1 IKAIRDLG
9 AIQQGEQEIDP
20 IKVYTERPS
29 DKIAQVLILD
39 LSNIDNIYPIQYEK
53 EMSYKFL
60 LKAPKGNEKLKVPA
74 ITIFKIVDVKEKIDD
89 FINYFKNIKVEDNN
103 DLFLMTIKNLES
115 EFSNIK
121 EKLVIK
127 ANEVFQ
133 SINSQKENKNKA
145 IIISIIYDEHFPYEI
160 SYLKNKFLLDYSP
173 DKKKNINSTQ
183 NDRNSCSICSSKS
196 SKLINGAKA
205 YKFYNND
212 KLGYITG
219 GFDITSA
226 LKNYPI
232 CTNCDMFVT
241 QGKKY
246 LEEKFR
252 FRIGG
257 LEYILV
263 PKLLTSDKELF
274 KEILNIIEDF
284 TKKITLNNNSK
295 NDYIENE
302 QLILELL
309 KEQENYLSYSFL
321 FLKANGNDLRINYLI
336 DDVLPSRLRKIF
348 EVKKIVENA
357 FSSNEYKT
365 IFTFIKIR
373 QFFSK
378 SDDGKKGNDLDEY
391 FLTII
396 DSVFKEKNLELDFL
410 LKFFMKKIRNAIYE
424 KKSDNNKTKS
434 KKKTENYKNKPSYNQ
449 KYYLIK
455 DAIMNFMFFYNLH
468 ILPINE
474 GVKMEDPIFNDFF
487 EKYSMQLNTPEKRG
501 LLLLGAL
508 VENLLYIQRTDRGA
522 EPFWHHLKSLK
533 MNEIEFKGLIP
544 KATEKLHQY
553 DKLKTW
559 DKKLIST
566 INDYFL
572 KSTVKWNMSIDEM
585 NFYFSCGMSM
595 QYEIYSKFN
604 NSNNKEN
611 QNGKN

>member
-1 IKAIRDLG
+1 MIVETK
-9 AIQQGEQEIDP
+9 EIGSYNLKSAAKDSLQFH
-20 IKVYTERPS
+20 I
-29 DKIAQVLILD
+29 
-39 LSNIDNIYPIQYEK
+39 EK
-53 EMSYKFL
+53 
-60 LKAPKGNEKLKVPA
+60 
-74 ITIFKIVDVKEKIDD
+74 
-89 FINYFKNIKVEDNN
+89 
-103 DLFLMTIKNLES
+103 
-115 EFSNIK
+115 IK
-121 EKLVIK
+121 EKNYKYAFVVDINGDNCDMYLEENDELNSDKYLYKKGSSVGTNYSPTSMITREGTFDFKFIAWFKKYTNSLMLIEKEKEELLQIKNILDNNYENLVSK
-127 ANEVFQ
+127 L
-133 SINSQKENKNKA
+133 KENLSDKKNSGFLTLK
-145 IIISIIYDEHFPYEI
+145 IEGK
-160 SYLKNKFLLDYSP
+160 YLKEIPIFTNIFTKLLNS
-173 DKKKNINSTQ
+173 KVGEMNEGNIQ
-183 NDRNSCSICSSKS
+183 CSICGEMKSNIIEIQNVYAFYTIDKPGFIIGGFEDKRSKFNYPVCS
-196 SKLINGAKA
+196 DCYNLINKGKKIVSEKLSF
-205 YKFYNND
+205 KFYG
-212 KLGYITG
+212 L
-219 GFDITSA
+219 
-226 LKNYPI
+226 NYLL
-232 CTNCDMFVT
+232 F
-241 QGKKY
+241 
-246 LEEKFR
+246 
-252 FRIGG
+252 
-257 LEYILV
+257 
-263 PKLLTSDKELF
+263 PKLLIGKTSDYKDILDIYFDQTKQIKLKENIG
-274 KEILNIIEDF
+274 KEYIGNEDEILYIIKDNPNY
-284 TKKITLNNNSK
+284 ITNTFMF
-295 NDYIENE
+295 IERQQAAE
-302 QLILELL
+302 RILL
-309 KEQENYLSYSFL
+309 Q
-321 FLKANGNDLRINYLI
+321 I

-348 EVKKIVENA
+348 EVKTIVENA
-357 FSSNEYKT
+357 FSTDEYKT

-410 LKFFMKKIRNAIYE
+410 LKFFMKKIRNAFL
-424 KKSDNNKTKS
+424 NNFS
-434 KKKTENYKNKPSYNQ
+434 N

-455 DAIMNFMFFYNLH
+455 DAIMNLMFLYNLQ

-487 EKYSMQLNTPEKRG
+487 EKYSMQLNSPEKRG

-533 MNEIEFKGLIP
+533 MNETEFKGLIP

-559 DKKLIST
+559 DKKLISV